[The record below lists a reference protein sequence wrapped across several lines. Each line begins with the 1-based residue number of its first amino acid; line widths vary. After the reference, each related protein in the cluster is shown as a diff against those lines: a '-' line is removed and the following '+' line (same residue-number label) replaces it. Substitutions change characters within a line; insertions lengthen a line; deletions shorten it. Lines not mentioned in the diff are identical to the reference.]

1 MSFTLDF
8 TLRQHTPIIHFQ
20 HDQPGATL
28 RATEVKPKL
37 DKFILGDFQNI
48 FPESAALHKTAIAKI
63 QSAFDDK
70 TPSLYKISITQE
82 LNRSTDY
89 YYFESNIKS
98 SERET
103 VPRVLQ
109 KQFDRPNLKVVFP
122 SPFFANTDKREK
134 GKWDEIRLGVF
145 FQGDIFVHIK
155 TWDEDIR
162 KLMKEVFPLL
172 FCVENFGM
180 RQSKGF
186 GSFSEKSISI
196 SKFDEVAQAVFVFA
210 AKISVPNSQ
219 AAIFKTIDSVYK
231 TLRYDNQGK
240 YSALEEFLEGKATL
254 EKRKITK
261 EVVLEE
267 PYTEDKSQPVRF
279 IRSVLGLPGL
289 HDYPNLADKPKVN
302 IRDISGEVE
311 RYKSPITFKVF
322 KDNLYL
328 LANPVHEK
336 MLKNREFVFYVGDKP
351 EATTRKAIIPT
362 LKSFSI
368 EIFLKTHTPN
378 GWETL

>member
-1 MSFTLDF
+1 MNALTF
-8 TLRQHTPIIHFQ
+8 TLRQHTPILHFQ
-20 HDQPGATL
+20 HFQPGATL

-37 DKFILGDFQNI
+37 DRFILGVFQKI
-48 FPESAALHKTAIAKI
+48 FPESAASHKAGIAKI
-63 QSAFDDK
+63 QSAVK
-70 TPSLYKISITQE
+70 EKRPSLYKMSISQE
-82 LNRSTDY
+82 SDKNTEY

-98 SERET
+98 SDRET
-103 VPRVLQ
+103 VPLVLQ
-109 KQFDRPNLKVVFP
+109 KQFDRPKLKVIFR

-145 FQGDIFVHIK
+145 FQGDIFVHVN
-155 TWDEDIR
+155 TWDEDIS
-162 KLMKEVFPLL
+162 KLMKDALPLL

-186 GSFSEKSISI
+186 GSFSEKGISI
-196 SKFDEVAQAVFVFA
+196 HKFEEVARNAFVFA
-210 AKISVPNSQ
+210 AKTPVPSGQ
-219 AAIFKTIDSVYK
+219 SAIFKTIDTVYK

-254 EKRKITK
+254 EKYKITQ
-261 EVVLEE
+261 EVVSKK

-289 HDYPNLADKPKVN
+289 HDYPNLEDKPKVI
-302 IRDISGEVE
+302 IRDTSGEVE

-336 MLKNREFVFYVGDKP
+336 MLKNRDFVFYVGDNP
-351 EATTRKAIIPT
+351 DTTSRKAIIPT

-368 EIFLKTHTPN
+368 ETFLNNHTPN